1 MRKPK
6 KQIPPSPFES
16 DEAKQAFRQA
26 LRSAF
31 AANRA
36 LLDFFENVLHDNPLM
51 EPLDRVQ
58 KAAAA
63 ARDAEA
69 AWAYFL
75 RLSHKSF
82 PDKVSLN

>member
-1 MRKPK
+1 MPKPK
-6 KQIPPSPFES
+6 KPPAPFES
-16 DEAKQAFRQA
+16 AEAKEAFRQA

-31 AANRA
+31 AANRS
-36 LLDFFENVLHDNPLM
+36 LLDFVENVLHDQPIV
-51 EPLDRVQ
+51 EPLDAVQ

-82 PDKVSLN
+82 PGKVSLN

>member
-1 MRKPK
+1 MAKPK
-6 KQIPPSPFES
+6 KPPSPFES
-16 DEAKQAFRQA
+16 AESKEAFRQA

-36 LLDFFENVLHDNPLM
+36 LLDFTESVLHDHPIVD
-51 EPLDRVQ
+51 PLDAIQ

-63 ARDAEA
+63 AHDAEA

>member
-1 MRKPK
+1 MPKPK
-6 KQIPPSPFES
+6 KPPAPFES
-16 DEAKQAFRQA
+16 AESKEAFRHA

-31 AANRA
+31 KANRS
-36 LLDFFENVLHDNPLM
+36 LLDFTESVLHDQPTV
-51 EPLDRVQ
+51 EPLDAIQ

-63 ARDAEA
+63 AHDAEA
-69 AWAYFL
+69 AWSYFL

>member
-1 MRKPK
+1 MPKPK
-6 KQIPPSPFES
+6 KQPAPFES
-16 DEAKQAFRQA
+16 AESKEAFRHA

-31 AANRA
+31 AANRS
-36 LLDFFENVLHDNPLM
+36 LLDFVENILHDKPTVA
-51 EPLDRVQ
+51 PLDTIQ

>member
-1 MRKPK
+1 VKKPK
-6 KQIPPSPFES
+6 KPPAPFES
-16 DEAKQAFRQA
+16 AESKEAFRHA

-36 LLDFFENVLHDNPLM
+36 LIDFTENVLHDKPVNA
-51 EPLDRVQ
+51 PLDMIQ

-82 PDKVSLN
+82 PHKVSLN

>member
-1 MRKPK
+1 MPKPK
-6 KQIPPSPFES
+6 KPPSPFES
-16 DEAKQAFRQA
+16 DEAKEAFRRA

-31 AANRA
+31 AASRA
-36 LLDFFENVLHDNPLM
+36 LLDFTESVLHDNPIIA
-51 EPLDRVQ
+51 PLDMIQ

>member
-1 MRKPK
+1 LVKRPK
-6 KQIPPSPFES
+6 KAPPPFES
-16 DEAKQAFRQA
+16 AESKEAFRQA

-31 AANRA
+31 SANRS
-36 LLDFFENVLHDNPLM
+36 LLDFVENVLHDHPTV
-51 EPLDRVQ
+51 EPLDAIQ

-69 AWAYFL
+69 SWAYFL

>member
-1 MRKPK
+1 MPKPK
-6 KQIPPSPFES
+6 KPPSPFES
-16 DEAKQAFRQA
+16 AESKEAFRQA

-36 LLDFFENVLHDNPLM
+36 LLDFTESVLHDNPII
-51 EPLDRVQ
+51 EPLDAIQ

>member
-1 MRKPK
+1 MVKKPK
-6 KQIPPSPFES
+6 KLPAPFDSAES
-16 DEAKQAFRQA
+16 KEAFRQA

-36 LLDFFENVLHDNPLM
+36 LIDFTENVLHDNPTA
-51 EPLDRVQ
+51 EPLDAIQ

-75 RLSHKSF
+75 RLSHNSF
-82 PDKVSLN
+82 PEKVSLN

>member
-1 MRKPK
+1 MPKPK
-6 KQIPPSPFES
+6 KPPAPFES
-16 DEAKQAFRQA
+16 AEPKEAFRHA

-31 AANRA
+31 TANRA
-36 LLDFFENVLHDNPLM
+36 LLDFVENVLHDQPTV
-51 EPLDRVQ
+51 EPLDAVQ

-69 AWAYFL
+69 ALSYFL

>member
-6 KQIPPSPFES
+6 KPPSPFES
-16 DEAKQAFRQA
+16 AESKEAFRQA

-36 LLDFFENVLHDNPLM
+36 LLDFTESVLHDRPTID
-51 EPLDRVQ
+51 PLDIIQ

-63 ARDAEA
+63 AHDAEA

-82 PDKVSLN
+82 PEKVSLN